1 MVYPEVEQRLA
12 RLVNARQQGL
22 LRGGLIGL
30 EREALRVAAD
40 GSLAQTP
47 HPAELGSALTHPWIT
62 TDFSESQLELITPP
76 MPDIRAGL
84 DFMHDLQLW
93 TQRILRDEFLW
104 VASMPCVVSG
114 EQGVP
119 IARYGTSNAGRMKH
133 VYRVGLGHRYGRVMQ
148 SIAGV
153 HFNYSCNEALWP
165 VFQVMEKDTRPLLE
179 FIDQFYFGM
188 IRNLQRVGWLIP
200 YLFGASPAVCMTFVG
215 DQPTDMAWFD
225 DTTYHYPY
233 ATSLR
238 MGDIGYQNNKAYES
252 GFKAR
257 YDNIDIYIAS
267 LTWAIE
273 TPCRRYTE
281 IGVVVDGEYRQLNGN
296 ILQIENEYYSTVRP
310 KQIPRGNEKPTLALR
325 DRGVRYVELRSL
337 DVNPFD
343 PLGMNES
350 TMRFLEALM
359 LQCLLKESPRLGVKE
374 VREIDANDIAA
385 AHHGRDPELKLRR
398 NGREM
403 TVRSWGLEVLDAMVG
418 ICEVLDDGD
427 PDLPYQSALEEQR
440 NALLDPERTPSA
452 RMLREMRERG
462 EGFHQYGRYLAE
474 TCRAHFAHQVVEEST
489 RREFVELAAASRRR
503 QEEIEAAD
511 DQSFETYLDA
521 YFAQA

>member
-12 RLVNARQQGL
+12 RLINARQQGM

-30 EREALRVAAD
+30 EKEALRVASD

-47 HPAELGSALTHPWIT
+47 HPVELGSALTHPWIT

-76 MPDIRAGL
+76 LPDIRAAL

-93 TQRILRDEFLW
+93 TQRIMRDEFLW
-104 VASMPCVVSG
+104 VTSMPCVVTG
-114 EQGVP
+114 ERGVP
-119 IARYGTSNAGRMKH
+119 IARYGSSNAGRMKH

-148 SIAGV
+148 AIAGV

-165 VFQVMEKDTRPLLE
+165 VFQVLEKDTRPLLE
-179 FIDQFYFGM
+179 FIDKFYFGM
-188 IRNLQRVGWLIP
+188 IRNLQRMGWLIP
-200 YLFGASPAVCMTFVG
+200 YLFGSSPAVCKTFVG
-215 DQPTDMAWFD
+215 DQPTDMEWFD
-225 DTTYHYPY
+225 ETTYYYPY

-267 LTWAIE
+267 LSWAID
-273 TPCRRYTE
+273 TPCERYGK
-281 IGVVVDGEYRQLNGN
+281 IGVVVDGEYRQLNDH

-310 KQIPRGNEKPTLALR
+310 KQILRGNEKPTIALR
-325 DRGVRYVELRSL
+325 ERGVRYVELRSL
-337 DVNPFD
+337 DLNPFD

-350 TMRFLEALM
+350 AMRFLEAFM
-359 LQCLLKESPRLGVKE
+359 LLCLLKESPRLGIKE
-374 VREIDANDIAA
+374 VRQIDANDLAA
-385 AHHGRDPELKLRR
+385 AHKGRDPGLRLRR

-403 TVRSWGLEVLDAMVG
+403 TVQSWGLEVLDAMAG
-418 ICEVLDDGD
+418 ICEVLDEGD
-427 PDLPYQSALEEQR
+427 PAAPYREALRQQR
-440 NALLDPERTPSA
+440 KALLEPERTPSA
-452 RMLREMRERG
+452 RMLREMRDRG
-462 EGFHQYGRYLAE
+462 EGFHHYGRHLAE
-474 TCRAHFAHQVVEEST
+474 ACRAHFAHRVLEEST
-489 RREFVELAAASRRR
+489 QREYVELAKTSRQR
-503 QEEIEAAD
+503 QSEIEAAD
-511 DQSFETYLDA
+511 EQSFESYLEA